1 MLTNKYTAIIRRKKM
16 LLFILMIMVFVL
28 GVYFVSIGSNRDITD
43 VYATMI
49 AVVNGKSL
57 TTSQKII
64 IFLRLP
70 RIVMA
75 IIAGVGFGISGAVM
89 QSVSR
94 NYLVS
99 PFTLGVSS
107 AAAFGAAMAIIFGTG
122 TIFGTEYGLVFCA
135 FFSAVICMM
144 IIFAI
149 ARQLGFKPVTVV
161 LIGISLNYFFS
172 ALTSMTEFVA
182 TQYKLEDIIQWTFG
196 TLNKATWSNIIICFI
211 VVLSCSILL
220 FRYSL
225 AFDIIANNNDETV
238 QSLGVNPIKLRCI
251 STLLAVL
258 MTAAIVSFT
267 GVIGF
272 IGLIAPH
279 MARLLIGNEHRFFMP
294 LAGTIGALLLLV
306 ADEIGKFIL
315 YPVNIPVGIV
325 VAFLGVPLFVYLILF
340 LNRKEIN

>member
-1 MLTNKYTAIIRRKKM
+1 M
-16 LLFILMIMVFVL
+16 LLVILMIMVFVL

-49 AVVNGKSL
+49 AVVEGKSL
-57 TTSQKII
+57 TTAQKII

-75 IIAGVGFGISGAVM
+75 VIAGIGFGISGAVM

-122 TIFGTEYGLVFCA
+122 TVFGTQYGLISCA
-135 FFSAVICMM
+135 FVSSITCTA

-149 ARQLGFKPVTVV
+149 ARQLGFKPVTIV

-172 ALTSMTEFVA
+172 ALTSMTEFIA

-196 TLNKATWSNIIICFI
+196 TLNKPTWSNIIICFI